1 MAAELFFIY
10 DSHCPWSYAATP
22 LVNAVHQSLPEVS
35 LNLWHCAY
43 FSDADSS
50 NSITKQ
56 QIAQVKELSTVN
68 FSPDYMAML
77 SAGKDSTLCANLMT
91 WAAEKTPQQALALL
105 NALQAEHFS
114 KGKALSEQADLET
127 IVDDFKLSV
136 PAKVFNKSKL
146 TNDAMAQVH
155 EIYALQEIIGTQAIP
170 ALLLAIDDDLILLNH
185 NVYLQDPDSIID
197 AIKLELKNK
206 YA

>member
-22 LVNAVHQSLPEVS
+22 LINAVHQSLPEVA

-43 FSDADSS
+43 FSDAD
-50 NSITKQ
+50 NNNGITKQ

-68 FSPDYMAML
+68 FSPDYMTML

-114 KGKALSEQADLET
+114 KGKALSEQTDLET

-155 EIYALQEIIGTQAIP
+155 EIYALQDIIGTQAIP

-185 NVYLQDPDSIID
+185 NLYLQEPNTIIE
-197 AIKLELKNK
+197 AIQVELDK
-206 YA
+206 YV

>member
-1 MAAELFFIY
+1 MSAELFFIY

-22 LVNAVHQSLPEVS
+22 LVNEVQQSLPHIV

-43 FSDADSS
+43 FSDTD
-50 NSITKQ
+50 NNNRITKQ
-56 QIAQVKELSTVN
+56 QIAQVKDSSTVN
-68 FSPDYMAML
+68 FSPEYIATL
-77 SAGKDSTLCANLMT
+77 SVEKDSTLCTNLMT

-105 NALQAEHFS
+105 NALQVEHFS
-114 KGKALSEQADLET
+114 KGKALSKQADLDN

-136 PAKVFNKSKL
+136 PAKIFNKSKL

-170 ALLLAIDDDLILLNH
+170 ALLLAIDNDLILLNH
-185 NVYLQDPDSIID
+185 NLYLQEPKAIIE
-197 AIKLELKNK
+197 AIKVELGK
-206 YA
+206 YL